1 LKPDSS
7 IITKSSSFIKRGCAV
22 VPTYAYSTVIAVV
35 AHVDEFDIGGS
46 TSMEVLG
53 GSTARLHAGREITRL
68 DNISLLSS
76 ETIVID

>member
-7 IITKSSSFIKRGCAV
+7 IITKSSSFIKRGCGV
-22 VPTYAYSTVIAVV
+22 VQTFIDSTVV
-35 AHVDEFDIGGS
+35 AHVDVDEFDIGGS